1 MTHNKFAVRLLLLV
15 LLVASAYPCRAD
27 RLFSIDVGYVDTES
41 SKFGSGITYGA
52 SIIEGTGRIG
62 FGLTGRRFANSMLY
76 DRSIKVGD
84 GEETYEY
91 EEAFSDFYVTVLATY
106 NMRFG
111 ENSTHIVAGMGP
123 QVHFVKATKYFIT
136 DGYSVAARDFR
147 LGLGILLRLQ
157 QRIPAFG
164 RMAFVVTSTYC
175 WAETGDEMSLYDYQ
189 TPQESMAFP
198 SVTAG
203 LAFPF

>member
-1 MTHNKFAVRLLLLV
+1 MHIKSAICLLLL
-15 LLVASAYPCRAD
+15 LLFMASISPCRAD
-27 RLFSIDVGYVDTES
+27 RLFSVDVGYVDTES
-41 SKFGSGITYGA
+41 SSFGSGITYGA

-62 FGLTGRRFANSMLY
+62 FGLTGRRFANSVLY
-76 DRSIKVGD
+76 DRTIKVGD
-84 GEETYEY
+84 GEGTFEY
-91 EEAFSDFYVTVLATY
+91 EEMFSDFYVTVLATY

-111 ENSTHIVAGMGP
+111 GNSTQIVAGMGP

-164 RMAFVVTSTYC
+164 RMAFVVTSTYS

-189 TPQESMAFP
+189 TPQESMSFP

>member
-1 MTHNKFAVRLLLLV
+1 MMKNKFAIWLLLILV
-15 LLVASAYPCRAD
+15 IVPAYPCRGG

-41 SKFGSGITYGA
+41 SNFGSGVIYGA

-62 FGLTGRRFANSMLY
+62 FGIAGRRFTNSILY

-84 GEETYEY
+84 AEAVYEY

-106 NMRFG
+106 NLRFG
-111 ENSTHIVAGMGP
+111 DNSTHIVAGMGP

-164 RMAFVVTSTYC
+164 RMAFVLTSTYS
-175 WAETGDEMSLYDYQ
+175 WAETGNDMGPYDYQ
-189 TPQESMAFP
+189 TPHESMSFP